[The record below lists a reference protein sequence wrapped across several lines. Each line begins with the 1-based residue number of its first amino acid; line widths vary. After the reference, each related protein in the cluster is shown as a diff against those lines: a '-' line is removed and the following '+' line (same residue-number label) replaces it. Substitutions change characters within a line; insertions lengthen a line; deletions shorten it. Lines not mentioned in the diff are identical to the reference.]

1 MDTKRLYLAFRARFP
16 LTSAREALRVAR
28 LGARPRLPTEPYVA
42 QRIDGNFG
50 RWWPTEYRRDPRTPI
65 FGAWLTDSRGRRTS
79 ERWCEDTV
87 DAGLRFVGFADELAP
102 RSIQHKGWYTHPYD
116 SGEVYRGAVWQLPAR
131 NGECLY
137 VAGFV
142 DPYNEGAALID
153 FDTIRGEPDNDD
165 IKAKAAYR
173 ADAIAR
179 IHAEHE
185 REYQEKWEAARR
197 VRDLL
202 EDICDA
208 RRQHTALIR
217 AIWTG
222 ERDDAI
228 GARLRAACRDSVRR
242 ARREIADILAAYG
255 DEIMSDEYA

>member
-1 MDTKRLYLAFRARFP
+1 
-16 LTSAREALRVAR
+16 
-28 LGARPRLPTEPYVA
+28 
-42 QRIDGNFG
+42 
-50 RWWPTEYRRDPRTPI
+50 
-65 FGAWLTDSRGRRTS
+65 
-79 ERWCEDTV
+79 V

-102 RSIQHKGWYTHPYD
+102 RTIQHKGWYTHPYD
-116 SGEVYRGAVWQLPAR
+116 DGEVYRGAVWQLPAR

-137 VAGFV
+137 VAGFI
-142 DPYNEGAALID
+142 DPYNDSAALID
-153 FDTIRGEPDNDD
+153 FDTIRGEPDDD
-165 IKAKAAYR
+165 KIKAEAAYR

-242 ARREIADILAAYG
+242 ARREIAAILAEYG

>member
-1 MDTKRLYLAFRARFP
+1 MDAKRLYLAFRSRFP
-16 LTSAREALRVAR
+16 STSAREALRVAR
-28 LGARPRLPTEPYVA
+28 LGARPRLPTERYSA
-42 QRIDGNFG
+42 QRIDGKFG
-50 RWWPTEYRRDPRTPI
+50 RWWPTEYRRNPRTPL
-65 FGAWLTDSRGRRTS
+65 FGPWLTDTRGRQTS
-79 ERWCEDTV
+79 ERWCEDTA

-102 RSIQHKGWYTHPYD
+102 RYVMHKGWYTDPD
-116 SGEVYRGAVWQLPAR
+116 GFSGEVYRGAVWQLPAR

-142 DPYNEGAALID
+142 DPNNEGAALID
-153 FDTIRGEPDNDD
+153 FDTIRGEPDD
-165 IKAKAAYR
+165 IATEAAYR
-173 ADAIAR
+173 ADDIAR
-179 IHAEHE
+179 IHAERE
-185 REYQEKWEAARR
+185 REHQEKWQAAQR
-197 VRDLL
+197 VRDLF

-228 GARLRAACRDSVRR
+228 GVRLRADCRESVRR

-255 DEIMSDEYA
+255 DEIMSDAYA

>member
-1 MDTKRLYLAFRARFP
+1 MDTKRLYLAFRSRFP
-16 LTSAREALRVAR
+16 MTSAQEALRVAR
-28 LGARPRLPTEPYVA
+28 LGERPSFPTERYSGR
-42 QRIDGNFG
+42 RIDGKLA
-50 RWWPTEYRRDPRTPI
+50 RWLPTEYRHNPRTPL
-65 FGAWLTDSRGRRTS
+65 FGPWLTDSRGRKTT

-102 RSIQHKGWYTHPYD
+102 RAIQHKGWYTDPD
-116 SGEVYRGAVWQLPAR
+116 GFGEVYRGAVWQLPAR

-137 VAGFV
+137 VAGLP
-142 DPYNEGAALID
+142 DPYSEGAALID
-153 FDTIRGEPDNDD
+153 FDPIYGEPNDAGLGLYAAHRADD
-165 IKAKAAYR
+165 I
-173 ADAIAR
+173 AR
-179 IHAEHE
+179 VHAERE
-185 REYQEKWEAARR
+185 REYQEKWQAAQH
-197 VRDLL
+197 VRSLL

-222 ERDDAI
+222 ERDDAT

-255 DEIMSDEYA
+255 DEIMSGEYA